1 MDREQTSFRSGDARC
16 AAWLYQPSGAASCV
30 LMAHG
35 FGAVREAALA
45 RYAERLAGAG
55 HAVLV
60 FDYRHFGASGGEPR
74 QLLLVGRELADWRAA
89 VEHARRLEGVDSA
102 RIALWGSSL
111 SGGHVIATAADDP
124 RIAAVVAQVPHTDG
138 LASLL
143 AAGLGDLARLTV
155 AGLRNLARAALGRPP
170 WLTPIVGP
178 PGSLAAMNST
188 DAEPGYRAMF
198 ELGVGW
204 RNEVSARS
212 AAEVGRYFPGR
223 RARRVRCPLLVQVA
237 TEDAIT
243 PPGPACRA
251 ARRAPR
257 GELRSYPGGHFD
269 LYSGEPFGR
278 VVSDQVEFLGR
289 TL

>member
-1 MDREQTSFRSGDARC
+1 VVGEQTSFRSGDARC
-16 AAWLYQPSGAASCV
+16 AAWPYHPSGAASCV

-45 RYAERLAGAG
+45 RYAEQLAGAG

-89 VEHARRLEGVDSA
+89 VEHARRLEGVDPA
-102 RIALWGSSL
+102 RIALRGSSL

-124 RIAAVVAQVPHTDG
+124 RIAAFVAQAPHTDG
-138 LASLL
+138 LATLL

-155 AGLRNLARAALGRPP
+155 AGLRDLARAALGRPP
-170 WLTPIVGP
+170 WLIPIVGP
-178 PGSLAAMNST
+178 PGSLAAMNSP

-212 AAEVGRYFPGR
+212 AAEVGRCFPGR
-223 RARRVRCPLLVQVA
+223 RARRVRCPLLA
-237 TEDAIT
+237 RSRPRTRSPRRG
-243 PPGPACRA
+243 PPAGRRDGRRA
-251 ARRAPR
+251 ASCGATRAGTSISTPAS
-257 GELRSYPGGHFD
+257 RSN
-269 LYSGEPFGR
+269 